1 MIAKIPTGRPAVAM
15 AVIAGTFSLAA
26 AFPHPA
32 HASETLPADLA
43 RAVDAYNRATTHNDT
58 KTLAALVTEDYVLV
72 NSDASL
78 QDKASYL
85 KDFGVPGFK
94 VDPYEIEPL
103 TYKVRGETALTAWTV
118 KLGWTLDGRHE
129 TRRLRMAHYWMRRDG
144 RWRIAYTQLTRIP
157 E

>member
-1 MIAKIPTGRPAVAM
+1 M
-15 AVIAGTFSLAA
+15 AVIAATLSWAA
-26 AFPHPA
+26 AASGPA
-32 HASETLPADLA
+32 GASEALPADLA
-43 RAVDAYNRATTHNDT
+43 RAVEAYNLATKHGDT
-58 KTLAALVTEDYVLV
+58 KTLADLVTDDYLLV

-85 KDFGVPGFK
+85 KDFAVPGFK

-103 TYKVRGETALTAWTV
+103 SYQVRGETALTAWTF

-129 TRRLRMAHYWMRRDG
+129 TRRLRMAHYWVRRDG